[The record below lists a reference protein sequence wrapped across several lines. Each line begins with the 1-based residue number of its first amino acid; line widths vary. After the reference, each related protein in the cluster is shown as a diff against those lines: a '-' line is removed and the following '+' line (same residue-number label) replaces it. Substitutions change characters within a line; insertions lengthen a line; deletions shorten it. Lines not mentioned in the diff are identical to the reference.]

1 MNFYLIVFS
10 MMLVT
15 YIPRLL
21 PFLAM
26 DAEKIPLPL
35 RKWLA
40 WLPYAAL
47 GALIIPG
54 GLTAIDGPW
63 WISPLG
69 LTIAAAIAWFNRN
82 LVVTV
87 LLTLVLLYF
96 IPLQI

>member
-1 MNFYLIVFS
+1 MNHYLIVAA

-15 YIPRLL
+15 YLPRLI
-21 PFLAM
+21 PFLAL
-26 DAEKIPLPL
+26 DEEKIPAGVK
-35 RKWLA
+35 RWLG

-69 LTIAAAIAWFNRN
+69 LLIAAGISWFYNN
-82 LVVTV
+82 MIVTV
-87 LLTLVLLYF
+87 LVTLAVLYF
-96 IPLQI
+96 IPL